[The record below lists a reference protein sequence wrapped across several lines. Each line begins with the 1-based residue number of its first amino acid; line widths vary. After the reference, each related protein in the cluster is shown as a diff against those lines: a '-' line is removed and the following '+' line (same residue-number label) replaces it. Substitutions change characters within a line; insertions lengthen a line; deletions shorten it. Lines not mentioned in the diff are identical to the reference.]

1 MFQSTRDERCC
12 LCGATILA
20 KIHWDTCVQKN
31 VIVTIHKIAQIN
43 VTPTPLPVQ
52 CWLEKIKSKLGLVQ
66 MIINIVWGEDFDFSE
81 GNLISELILSLLSQS
96 LFPGL

>member
-1 MFQSTRDERCC
+1 MLLVWSYNPGQNSLGHLCTKERDRHNSQDCPN
-12 LCGATILA
+12 
-20 KIHWDTCVQKN
+20 KRHP
-31 VIVTIHKIAQIN
+31 H
-43 VTPTPLPVQ
+43 PSPPVQ